1 MKFGRSRK
9 FYILFSFGFVLIL
22 FFFSHWR
29 TFKIL
34 DQDNEK
40 QSLFIQEMNLR
51 KRESGNDEKTREEK
65 CRSENGVQISGHCM
79 NKGVLGVAP
88 SEMTNY
94 QPNEMGLFACFD
106 GELSITWSSVNDD
119 YCDCNDGSDEPGTG
133 ACPNTRFYCVGQQQ
147 YLPSS
152 RINDG
157 ICDCCDGSDE
167 WKKQTVREDVLQKHN
182 FNVKY
187 APCGNV
193 C

>member
-79 NKGVLGVAP
+79 NKGD
-88 SEMTNY
+88 Y
-94 QPNEMGLFACFD
+94 KKKCGL
-106 GELSITWSSVNDD
+106 I
-119 YCDCNDGSDEPGTG
+119 
-133 ACPNTRFYCVGQQQ
+133 
-147 YLPSS
+147 YL
-152 RINDG
+152 N
-157 ICDCCDGSDE
+157 C
-167 WKKQTVREDVLQKHN
+167 KQSNSCK
-182 FNVKY
+182 F
-187 APCGNV
+187 
-193 C
+193 